1 MWHIVSQVL
10 ARVLGDHHAS
20 HGGAESEMRGMG
32 TRELNDLGIGT
43 SEVPF
48 YLKDERQAL
57 RLRHANP
64 PT

>member
-1 MWHIVSQVL
+1 
-10 ARVLGDHHAS
+10 
-20 HGGAESEMRGMG
+20 MG